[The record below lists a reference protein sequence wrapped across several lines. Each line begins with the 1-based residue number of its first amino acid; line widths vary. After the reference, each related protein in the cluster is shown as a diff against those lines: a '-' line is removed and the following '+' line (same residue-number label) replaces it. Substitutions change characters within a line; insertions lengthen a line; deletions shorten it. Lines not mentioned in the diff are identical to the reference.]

1 MKIKS
6 LCFAIVIGALSNS
19 LFAQIV
25 VDRFDSTANSTWVS
39 GSTKI
44 VLTNKNGILN
54 ARSNSTGPAYEGFGN
69 YFSAIDM
76 SRHSKL
82 TVRIMVP
89 KDSVSPTIRL
99 DLCDNNG
106 YFTNGY
112 AVTVTPIADG
122 TFHDYTFDFTNKFF
136 STYPSSN
143 IVNASKIVRFYMYFN
158 PGGSAFK
165 GNVIFD
171 DFVIPGAQTPNIIIE
186 NSTWSYLDN
195 GKQPSTNWIDT
206 TFTDTSWKNDTAL
219 FGYGENQKTTIDF
232 GIDASKKY
240 ITTYF
245 RKTFNIVDT
254 STYKNLIVNLV
265 ADDGAVLY
273 LNGKEISRYNMPLS
287 LIDSSTLA
295 LTEITDSKIE
305 KAIQRIVL
313 PESLLNLGSNVL
325 AVEVHQ
331 ASANTDD
338 MSFDASMIATDLKS
352 GLIRCPYLQMGSQ
365 TSIMLRWRTLE
376 STASRVRYGLNPK
389 NLSSIVDSSTKTDEH
404 KVVLSNL
411 SPETKYFYSVGNL
424 TDTLSGADTSH
435 YFVTAPQKGKE
446 MPINIWAIG
455 DAGYG
460 ILDQRKMRDAYYKYI
475 GAKHTNVWL
484 ILGDNAYSDGRDE
497 EHQLGMFENMFEN
510 MLAKTVVWSTPGNH
524 DIRKFVND
532 PIGTAPYYKIFSTPQ
547 NAEAGGV
554 ASHNPGYYSFDYGNI
569 HFISLETNHTA
580 RYDTSAMALWLK
592 KDLAANTSKWT
603 ISFMHHP
610 PYTKGSHNSDDTT
623 GEDLRCTEMRKYI
636 VPILENGG
644 VDFVITGHSHV
655 YERSYMI
662 HGLYDSSA
670 TFLDAPHI
678 INAQISGRKDS
689 NEVYFKNPTDP
700 NYPNIGTV
708 YNVMGCSGFIESTIY
723 WQKQPKNLIT
733 NALMYTYSNKYIGS
747 MAIAVNKD
755 TLTAQFL
762 DKTGVVR
769 DNYTIIK
776 DATKKMSLEMAQ
788 LKTEIRDIKT
798 DDKLQFSVFPNPAS
812 SAISIKYSIEKQ
824 SNVSL
829 ELYDLNGRLRKNFC
843 KQNQDKGEYLF
854 NYQFEN
860 EIVASYILVL
870 KVDGKISSKQIIRT
884 QK

>member
-6 LCFAIVIGALSNS
+6 LCLALVSVTIS
-19 LFAQIV
+19 HLLFAQIV
-25 VDRFDSTANSTWVS
+25 VDHFDSTANSTWVS

-44 VLTNKNGILN
+44 VLTSKNGVLN
-54 ARSNSTGPAYEGFGN
+54 ARSNSAGPAYEGFGN
-69 YFSAIDM
+69 YFTAIDM
-76 SRHSKL
+76 SRHAKL
-82 TVRIMVP
+82 SVKIMVP
-89 KDSVSPTIRL
+89 KDSVAPTIRL

-106 YFTNGY
+106 YFTNGSI
-112 AVTVTPIADG
+112 VSVTPVADSI
-122 TFHDYTFDFTNKFF
+122 FHEYVFDFTNKFY
-136 STYPSSN
+136 STYPASN
-143 IVNASKIVRFYMYFN
+143 LVNASKIVRLYMYFN

-171 DFVIPGAQTPNIIIE
+171 DFVVLGAQSPNLISE
-186 NSTWSYLDN
+186 KSTWSYLDN
-195 GKQPSTNWIDT
+195 GKQAASNWTDT

-219 FGYGENQKTTIDF
+219 LGYGENQKTTIDF
-232 GIDASKKY
+232 GTDASKKY

-245 RKTFNIVDT
+245 RKTFTIVDT
-254 STYKNLIVNLV
+254 ATYKNLIVNLV

-273 LNGKEISRYNMPLS
+273 LNGKEVARYNMPQGI
-287 LIDSSTLA
+287 IDSSTLA
-295 LTEITDSKIE
+295 VTEISDSKIE
-305 KAIQRIVL
+305 KAFQRFIL

-325 AVEVHQ
+325 AIEVHQ

-338 MSFDASMIATDLKS
+338 MSFDASLFATDSKS
-352 GLIRCPYLQMGSQ
+352 GLLRCPYLQMGSQ
-365 TSIMLRWRTLE
+365 TGIMIRWRTLE
-376 STASRVRYGLNPK
+376 STASRVRYGLSPT
-389 NLSSIVDSSTKTDEH
+389 NLSSIVDSNFKTDEH
-404 KVVLSNL
+404 KVILSNL
-411 SPETKYFYSVGNL
+411 SPETKYYYSVGNL
-424 TDTLSGADTSH
+424 IDTLSGADTSH

-475 GAKHTNVWL
+475 GPKHTNVWL
-484 ILGDNAYSDGRDE
+484 ILGDNAYSDGRDD

-524 DIRKFVND
+524 DIRKFIAD

-569 HFISLETNHTA
+569 HFISLETNQTP

-603 ISFMHHP
+603 ITFMHHP
-610 PYTKGSHNSDDTT
+610 PYSKGSHNSDDTI

-662 HGLYDSSA
+662 HGQYDSSA

-678 INAQISGRKDS
+678 MNAQSSGRKDS
-689 NEVYFKNPTDP
+689 NEVYYKNPTDLD
-700 NYPNIGTV
+700 YPNIGTV

-723 WQKQPKNLIT
+723 WQKQLKNLIT
-733 NALMYTYSNKYIGS
+733 NALMYTYSNKFIGS

-755 TLTAQFL
+755 TLTARFL

-769 DNYTIIK
+769 DNYTIVK
-776 DATKKMSLEMAQ
+776 DATKKMSLVMAH
-788 LKTEIRDIKT
+788 LKTEIRAIKS
-798 DDKLQFSVFPNPAS
+798 DDKLQFSVFPNPTT
-812 SAISIKYSIEKQ
+812 SAIAIKYTLEKRA
-824 SNVSL
+824 NVSL
-829 ELYDLNGRLRKNFC
+829 ELFDLNGRLLKSFC
-843 KQNQDKGEYLF
+843 KQNQDIGDYLF
-854 NYQFEN
+854 NYQFDN
-860 EIVASYILVL
+860 EAVTSYIVVL
-870 KVDGKISSKQIIRT
+870 KIDGKLSSKQIIRT